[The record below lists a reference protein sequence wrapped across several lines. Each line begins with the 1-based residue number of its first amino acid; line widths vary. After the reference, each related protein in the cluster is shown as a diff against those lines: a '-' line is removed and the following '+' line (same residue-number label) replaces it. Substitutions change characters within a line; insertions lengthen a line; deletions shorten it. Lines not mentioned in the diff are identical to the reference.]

1 MDDDLQIDSDEDLF
15 DLFRNPSTTNR
26 PAATS
31 TWTAPTSASRK
42 AKTS

>member
-15 DLFRNPSTTNR
+15 RNPVYYTNR

>member
-1 MDDDLQIDSDEDLF
+1 MDDDLHIDSDEDLF
-15 DLFRNPSTTNR
+15 RNPVHYE

-31 TWTAPTSASRK
+31 TWIAPTSAFRK